1 MNVCLKFYGLGIN
14 DIMQAHIIISSNNNI
29 VYEGDTYNGE
39 IFVCLDENSIY
50 KLYAY
55 SYNEEINLFF
65 YVDRLNSYFYFPR
78 SYIRIITFKLLDY
91 FYGNPIGKG
100 ELILWQK

>member
-1 MNVCLKFYGLGIN
+1 MFCTSSTSLPKIYGSSYLESPNVEYGVG
-14 DIMQAHIIISSNNNI
+14 
-29 VYEGDTYNGE
+29 
-39 IFVCLDENSIY
+39 C
-50 KLYAY
+50 AY
-55 SYNEEINLFF
+55 SCGEKINLYF
-65 YVDRLNSYFYFPR
+65 YVDKRRNYYFYFPR

>member
-65 YVDRLNSYFYFPR
+65 YVDRLNYYFYFPR

>member
-1 MNVCLKFYGLGIN
+1 MNINLKFYGLGIK
-14 DIMQAHIIISSNNNI
+14 DIMQAHIIISSNNNV

-39 IFVCLDENSIY
+39 VSICLDKGIY

-55 SYNEEINLFF
+55 SCGEEINLYF
-65 YVDRLNSYFYFPR
+65 YVDKRRNYYFYFPR

-91 FYGNPIGKG
+91 FYGNPIWKG